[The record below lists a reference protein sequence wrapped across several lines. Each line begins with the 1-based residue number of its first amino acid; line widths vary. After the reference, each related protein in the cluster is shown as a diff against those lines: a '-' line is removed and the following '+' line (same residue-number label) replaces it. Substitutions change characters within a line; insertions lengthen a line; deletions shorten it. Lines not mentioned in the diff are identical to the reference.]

1 MSSSSLRLLAL
12 ATTLALGGCGIQPLY
27 GTLNGHL
34 QEELQAI
41 AVEPIPDRLGH
52 YLGNELIF
60 AFNGTGSEVTPKY
73 RLLVTLV
80 ERVATPIVDTFQARA
95 TAATVFVDATYKL
108 TPVGGGAAVASGT
121 ATAAAT
127 YDRSAQR
134 FANLRAARDA
144 EIRDAKTLADQIRTR
159 IAAALAAKG

>member
-1 MSSSSLRLLAL
+1 MSSSSLRILAF
-12 ATTLALGGCGIQPLY
+12 AAAMALGGCGIQPLY
-27 GTLNGHL
+27 GTLNGQL
-34 QEELQAI
+34 ASELQAI

-60 AFNGTGSEVTPKY
+60 ALNGTGSEVTPKY
-73 RLLVTLV
+73 RLLVTV
-80 ERVATPIVDTFQARA
+80 AERVATPIVDTFQSRA
-95 TAATVFVDATYKL
+95 TAATVFVDAYYRL
-108 TPVGGGAAVASGT
+108 TPVGGGAAVAVGT
-121 ATAAAT
+121 ATTAAT

-144 EIRDAKTLADQIRTR
+144 EIRDAKVLADQIRTR